1 MTGGRRPGVAARRS
15 TSVVAILALVALTM
29 SVAACATPPPAA
41 QVVTFQVAD
50 GSRYKVLVTDPAD
63 IDTVQ
68 ALADGEDAPS
78 IPNGLIVRDT
88 GVNTGWSWSLDP
100 ADFTFVDVVDGSC
113 DGVPQDVEDGT
124 HESDRFCPWSAI
136 VVAMEPAP

>member
-1 MTGGRRPGVAARRS
+1 MTVARR
-15 TSVVAILALVALTM
+15 ARLLAGAAAVALAA
-29 SVAACATPPPAA
+29 SLAACATPAPAA
-41 QVVTFQVAD
+41 QVVTFRVAD
-50 GSRYKVLVTDPAD
+50 GSQYKVLVTDPVD
-63 IDTVQ
+63 LETVQ

-100 ADFTFVDVVDGSC
+100 TDFTFVDIVDGSC
-113 DGVPQDVEDGT
+113 DGVPQEVEDGT

>member
-1 MTGGRRPGVAARRS
+1 MTLARRRRLLGS
-15 TSVVAILALVALTM
+15 ASAIALVASLG
-29 SVAACATPPPAA
+29 ACATPVPAS
-41 QVVTFQVAD
+41 QIVTFQVAD
-50 GSRYKVLVTDPAD
+50 GSQYKVLITDPAD
-63 IDTVQ
+63 LDTVQ

-88 GVNTGWSWSLDP
+88 GVNSGWSWSLDP
-100 ADFTFVDVVDGSC
+100 EDFTFVDIVDGSC
-113 DGVPQDVEDGT
+113 DGVPQEVEDGT

>member
-1 MTGGRRPGVAARRS
+1 MTLARYRRLLGSAF
-15 TSVVAILALVALTM
+15 AIALVASLG
-29 SVAACATPPPAA
+29 ACATPVPAA
-41 QVVTFQVAD
+41 QIVTFQVAD
-50 GSRYKVLVTDPAD
+50 GSQYKVLITDPAD
-63 IDTVQ
+63 LDTVQ

-88 GVNTGWSWSLDP
+88 GVNSGWSWSLDP
-100 ADFTFVDVVDGSC
+100 TDFTFVDIVDGSC
-113 DGVPQDVEDGT
+113 DGVPQEVEDGT